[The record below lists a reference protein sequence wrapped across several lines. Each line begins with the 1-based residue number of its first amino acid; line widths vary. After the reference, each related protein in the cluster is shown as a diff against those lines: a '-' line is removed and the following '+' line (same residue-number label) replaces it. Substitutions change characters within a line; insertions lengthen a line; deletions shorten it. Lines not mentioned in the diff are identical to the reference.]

1 VSTLLGVST
10 EPKRRW
16 RDYRTAAGRRPIKE
30 FIDDLSDTDAAAV
43 VAAMRDVRDVGLAA
57 ARHLRGEIYEVRA
70 DGDRQTYRILFAP
83 EGRRD
88 QVLLA
93 LEGFSKKTQKTP
105 PEKIRLAER
114 RLADWR
120 RRGKV

>member
-1 VSTLLGVST
+1 MSAET
-10 EPKRRW
+10 KRRW

-30 FIDDLSDTDAAAV
+30 FIDGLSDVDAAAV
-43 VAAMRDVRDVGLAA
+43 VAAMKDVRESGLVA

-70 DGDRQTYRILFAP
+70 DGDRQTFRVLFAP
-83 EGRRD
+83 EGQRS
-88 QVLLA
+88 QILLA

-105 PEKIRLAER
+105 PEKIQLAER

-120 RRGKV
+120 RRGEAPSQR

>member
-1 VSTLLGVST
+1 VSRET
-10 EPKRRW
+10 KRRW

-30 FIDDLSDTDAAAV
+30 FIDGLSDVDAAAV
-43 VAAMRDVRDVGLAA
+43 VAAMKDVRETGLVL

-70 DGDRQTYRILFAP
+70 DGDRQTFRILFAP
-83 EGRRD
+83 EGQRA
-88 QVLLA
+88 QILLA

-105 PEKIRLAER
+105 PEKIQLAER

-120 RRGKV
+120 RRGEPRSQR